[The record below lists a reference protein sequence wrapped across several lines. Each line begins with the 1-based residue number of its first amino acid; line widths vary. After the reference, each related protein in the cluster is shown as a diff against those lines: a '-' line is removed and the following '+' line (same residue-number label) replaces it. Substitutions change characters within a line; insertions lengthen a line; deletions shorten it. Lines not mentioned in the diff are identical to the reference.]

1 MAKKMRGFN
10 GYIFILTSFGKWEPL
25 MGPMRHQLW
34 TWMTILIS
42 STTFFTKSIGDK
54 LVFFFLKLKMI
65 TVSVFKEGQQH
76 AFKLKIVPLMWLS
89 NLLFEVNVQENP
101 VKIMIWAMLSKLS
114 EIYHFLRF
122 TNGNSV
128 KVPCSGRGDYEN
140 LVFHPSTKPEISKT

>member
-1 MAKKMRGFN
+1 
-10 GYIFILTSFGKWEPL
+10 
-25 MGPMRHQLW
+25 
-34 TWMTILIS
+34 
-42 STTFFTKSIGDK
+42 
-54 LVFFFLKLKMI
+54 MI

-128 KVPCSGRGDYEN
+128 KVPCSGRGGGLGDYEN
-140 LVFHPSTKPEISKT
+140 LVFHPSTKPENFEKQRNRLSCDIFKVPCSFRNFRENSVNLLLSANHHYKKVP